1 MAARPSNARTVRQQ
15 GDREQGEGD
24 AHLEPAT
31 LTTAL
36 TTRLLGHAF
45 LIAQLGQSRAE
56 AGKQL
61 QEAAEQQRA
70 SLERRCERMEPD
82 GSSSSSISSGGG
94 STVVRVDHLQLA
106 CRLLVKHAGAPAAGV
121 AETLR
126 WVVGCA
132 QHAQLPTRLPVLSLQ
147 RAQPLELTASHPAL
161 QSLLIAQAIGH
172 GTLVSHLPELLNG
185 RVAPPWQ
192 WGPQW
197 AGTLLL
203 GTTLG
208 RPFSENLLRLGQVGV
223 LMVPPVRSCMQVLTT
238 APPPLPTGGG
248 RSAPT
253 LLHASAHHGAL
264 SSPHRWRQVRSQPAC
279 SAIGVRS
286 SCPRATGQQ
295 PSKRSQGC

>member
-82 GSSSSSISSGGG
+82 GSSSSSSSSSGGG

-106 CRLLVKHAGAPAAGV
+106 CRLLVKHAGAPAAGM

-132 QHAQLPTRLPVLSLQ
+132 DYH
-147 RAQPLELTASHPAL
+147 
-161 QSLLIAQAIGH
+161 
-172 GTLVSHLPELLNG
+172 
-185 RVAPPWQ
+185 
-192 WGPQW
+192 
-197 AGTLLL
+197 
-203 GTTLG
+203 
-208 RPFSENLLRLGQVGV
+208 
-223 LMVPPVRSCMQVLTT
+223 
-238 APPPLPTGGG
+238 
-248 RSAPT
+248 
-253 LLHASAHHGAL
+253 
-264 SSPHRWRQVRSQPAC
+264 
-279 SAIGVRS
+279 
-286 SCPRATGQQ
+286 
-295 PSKRSQGC
+295 

>member
-82 GSSSSSISSGGG
+82 GSSSSSSISSGGG

-106 CRLLVKHAGAPAAGV
+106 CRLLVKHAGAPAVGV
-121 AETLR
+121 AESLR

-132 QHAQLPTRLPVLSLQ
+132 DYH
-147 RAQPLELTASHPAL
+147 
-161 QSLLIAQAIGH
+161 
-172 GTLVSHLPELLNG
+172 
-185 RVAPPWQ
+185 
-192 WGPQW
+192 
-197 AGTLLL
+197 
-203 GTTLG
+203 
-208 RPFSENLLRLGQVGV
+208 
-223 LMVPPVRSCMQVLTT
+223 
-238 APPPLPTGGG
+238 
-248 RSAPT
+248 
-253 LLHASAHHGAL
+253 
-264 SSPHRWRQVRSQPAC
+264 
-279 SAIGVRS
+279 
-286 SCPRATGQQ
+286 
-295 PSKRSQGC
+295 

>member
-1 MAARPSNARTVRQQ
+1 MGGGVRSARPAADKAPQ
-15 GDREQGEGD
+15 
-24 AHLEPAT
+24 LP
-31 LTTAL
+31 
-36 TTRLLGHAF
+36 TRLPSCMQVLT
-45 LIAQLGQSRAE
+45 
-56 AGKQL
+56 
-61 QEAAEQQRA
+61 AAPSPHR
-70 SLERRCERMEPD
+70 
-82 GSSSSSISSGGG
+82 
-94 STVVRVDHLQLA
+94 
-106 CRLLVKHAGAPAAGV
+106 
-121 AETLR
+121 
-126 WVVGCA
+126 CA

-147 RAQPLELTASHPAL
+147 QAQPLELTASHPAL

-208 RPFSENLLRLGQVGV
+208 RPFSENLLRLGQVEAGP
-223 LMVPPVRSCMQVLTT
+223 LPTCCMQVLTA
-238 APPPLPTGGG
+238 AP
-248 RSAPT
+248 
-253 LLHASAHHGAL
+253 
-264 SSPHRWRQVRSQPAC
+264 SPHRWRQVRSQPAC

>member
-208 RPFSENLLRLGQVGV
+208 RPFSENLLRLGQVEAGP
-223 LMVPPVRSCMQVLTT
+223 LPTCCMQVLTA
-238 APPPLPTGGG
+238 AP
-248 RSAPT
+248 
-253 LLHASAHHGAL
+253 
-264 SSPHRWRQVRSQPAC
+264 SPHRWRQVRSQPAC